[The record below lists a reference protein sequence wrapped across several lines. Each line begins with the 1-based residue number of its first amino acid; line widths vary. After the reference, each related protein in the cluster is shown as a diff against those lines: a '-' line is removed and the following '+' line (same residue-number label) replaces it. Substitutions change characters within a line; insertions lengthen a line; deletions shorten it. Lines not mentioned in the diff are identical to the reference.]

1 MIAKFKGYSSKQRS
15 LAYVIRSKVLL
26 KYPWSY
32 GTTQANRLKAEL
44 ERITSPMFFIKYQ
57 HQLNHG
63 SIAESVS
70 RYNDENYTRRASFV
84 LQ

>member
-1 MIAKFKGYSSKQRS
+1 MTAKLKGYTPKQRS
-15 LAYVIRSKVLL
+15 LAYVIRHKILL
-26 KYPWSY
+26 RYPWAY
-32 GTTQANRLKAEL
+32 DVTQANRLKAEI

-63 SIAESVS
+63 SIAESLS
-70 RYNDENYTRRASFV
+70 QYNDENHARRASFV